1 MTDERI
7 KAGYDKIR
15 SEFMLVVYFAA
26 LASFIIKTA
35 VYGANF
41 DRSLFEFLVL
51 VIFPIFQ
58 AVRAHQLGIAV
69 KLDKNKVR
77 SSFITLFVV
86 FAVLIVYGIYRIK
99 STNMNTEEILG
110 VVSYLVAYIAVVTVI
125 RILFIKHENKRFE
138 NLGKK
143 YDD

>member
-7 KAGYDKIR
+7 KIGYDKIR
-15 SEFMLVVYFAA
+15 SEFMLIVYFAA
-26 LASFIIKTA
+26 LASFVIKTA

-51 VIFPIFQ
+51 VIFPVYQ

-69 KLDKNKVR
+69 QLDKNKVK
-77 SSFITLFVV
+77 SSFITLFIV
-86 FAVLIVYGIYRIK
+86 FAVLIIYGVYKIK
-99 STNMNTEEILG
+99 STNMNTEEILE
-110 VVSYLVAYIAVVTVI
+110 VVSYLVAYIAAVTVI
-125 RILFIKHENKRFE
+125 RILFIKHENKRFK

>member
-15 SEFMLVVYFAA
+15 SEFMLAVYFAA

-35 VYGANF
+35 VSGANF
-41 DRSLFEFLVL
+41 DKNLFEFLVL
-51 VIFPIFQ
+51 VIFPVYQ
-58 AVRAHQLGIAV
+58 AARAHQLGIAI
-69 KLDKNKVR
+69 KLDKGKVR

-86 FAVLIVYGIYRIK
+86 FAILIIYSIYKIK
-99 STNMNTEEILG
+99 STNMNTEEIFG
-110 VVSYLVAYIAVVTVI
+110 VVSYLVAYIAVVTVV

>member
-7 KAGYDKIR
+7 KTGYDKIR

-41 DRSLFEFLVL
+41 DRNLFEFLVL
-51 VIFPIFQ
+51 VIFPIYQ
-58 AVRAHQLGIAV
+58 AVRAHQLGIAI

-77 SSFITLFVV
+77 SSFITLFAV
-86 FAVLIVYGIYRIK
+86 FAVLIVYGVYKIK
-99 STNMNTEEILG
+99 STNMNAEEILG
-110 VVSYLVAYIAVVTVI
+110 VVSYLIAYIAVVTVV
-125 RILFIKHENKRFE
+125 RILFIKHENKRFDK
-138 NLGKK
+138 LGKK